1 VRSADL
7 ASLTVLAAP
16 FGFSFVV
23 TLYLQDVLGWRPLA
37 AGLALL
43 PGAVL
48 SIVVSRWVAP
58 GLVDRSGLRTAGV
71 TGLLLVA
78 AGFALLLRLDP
89 DTGYATG
96 LLPAVVVCFGLGM
109 GIAYPVFTIA
119 AVSGVDAAEQ
129 GVAAGVQSTALQVG
143 GGLGLALVSGAVAL
157 GLGAEQGPPTMDAL
171 HLGAAVGT
179 ALPLLGAAV
188 AVFGLGRRE

>member
-1 VRSADL
+1 
-7 ASLTVLAAP
+7 
-16 FGFSFVV
+16 
-23 TLYLQDVLGWRPLA
+23 
-37 AGLALL
+37 
-43 PGAVL
+43 
-48 SIVVSRWVAP
+48 
-58 GLVDRSGLRTAGV
+58 V
-71 TGLLLVA
+71 TGLLPVA
-78 AGFALLLRLDP
+78 AGFVLLLRLGP

-143 GGLGLALVSGAVAL
+143 GGLGLALVSGAVAV
-157 GLGAEQGPPTMDAL
+157 GLGPDQGPPTVDAL

-188 AVFGLGRRE
+188 AAVGLRGRE